1 MDNTI
6 DDLHDQFSCST
17 IADVEKLQAQFEV
30 FKSGELQNASAQYT
44 EVANLV
50 TEMAALGST
59 DNPYTALT
67 AEVMVADE
75 GSNMLCFMLLF
86 FPVHLREVV
95 QYFGSGA

>member
-17 IADVEKLQAQFEV
+17 IADVEKLQAQFEE

-50 TEMAALGST
+50 AEMANLGST
-59 DNPYTALT
+59 DNPYTSLT
-67 AEVMVADE
+67 AEVMVAE
-75 GSNMLCFMLLF
+75 GNHMLHSLLLLF
-86 FPVHLREVV
+86 
-95 QYFGSGA
+95 